1 MVEEFRK
8 TLKLTDIKEEPLQ
21 LQEQVSEV
29 ISLVEQ
35 RHELYERLKVK
46 KYRYTYQ
53 ESLRYRSYKKEEN
66 KLINQITELTSK
78 INSKLKDKM
87 NSFQQ

>member
-8 TLKLTDIKEEPLQ
+8 TLKLTNIKEEPLQ

-35 RHELYERLKVK
+35 RHELYEKLKAK

-53 ESLRYRSYKKEEN
+53 EGLRYKNYKKEEN
-66 KLINQITELTSK
+66 KLVKQIIELTNE